1 MQSLMSWGNYGL
13 QLMEWLAT
21 AAFALSGIIAAA
33 RKRMDV
39 VGVCVVAFL
48 AAFGGGTL
56 RDLLLDHRPFFW
68 VRQQDALIGVFAL
81 CLLAVVL
88 MRQRHMAWTERA
100 ILWPDTLGLGLF
112 NATGV
117 HLALQA
123 HMPPLV
129 AVLMGVITG
138 IFGGVLR
145 DMVCNEVPATL
156 RDHRPYA
163 VCAFAGGLLFVMLDA
178 LGQSAAVGM
187 AACAGLTIGLR
198 ALAIWR
204 NWTLNRWGD
213 N

>member
-1 MQSLMSWGNYGL
+1 MDTLISLGEYGL

-33 RKRMDV
+33 RKKMDV
-39 VGVCVVAFL
+39 VGVCVVACV

-68 VRQQDALIGVFAL
+68 VAQQEALLGVFAL
-81 CLLAVVL
+81 CLLAVTL
-88 MRQRHMAWTERA
+88 MRKRHIDWTERA
-100 ILWPDTLGLGLF
+100 ILWPDALGLGLF

-117 HLALQA
+117 RLAIEA
-123 HMPPLV
+123 GMPSFV
-129 AVLMGVITG
+129 AILMGVMTG

-163 VCAFAGGLLFVMLDA
+163 LCAFAGGVSYFMVQA
-178 LGQSAAVGM
+178 LPASELICMVTCAVT
-187 AACAGLTIGLR
+187 TIVLR
-198 ALAIWR
+198 ALGVWR
-204 NWTLNRWGD
+204 GWTLQAWNRD
-213 N
+213 

>member
-1 MQSLMSWGNYGL
+1 MDALISLGNYGL
-13 QLMEWLAT
+13 QMAEWLAT
-21 AAFALSGIIAAA
+21 AAFALSGIMAAA

-39 VGVCVVAFL
+39 VGVCVVACL

-68 VRQQDALIGVFAL
+68 VKQQEALLGVFVL
-81 CLLAVVL
+81 CLLAVAL

-117 HLALQA
+117 HLALGA
-123 HMPPLV
+123 GMPGFV
-129 AVLMGVITG
+129 AILMGVITG

-163 VCAFAGGLLFVMLDA
+163 VCAFAGGVLFVLLHA
-178 LGQSAAVGM
+178 LGQPAALGM
-187 AACAGLTIGLR
+187 AACALLTIGLR

-204 NWTLNRWGD
+204 HWTLNRWGD

>member
-1 MQSLMSWGNYGL
+1 MNTFVTWGSLVL
-13 QLMEWLAT
+13 QIMEWLAT

-39 VGVCVVAFL
+39 VGVCVVACL

-68 VRQQDALIGVFAL
+68 VRQQEALIGVFVL
-81 CLLAVVL
+81 CLLAVAL
-88 MRQRHMAWTERA
+88 MRQKHMGWTERA
-100 ILWPDTLGLGLF
+100 ILWPDALGLALF
-112 NATGV
+112 NASGA

-123 HMPPLV
+123 QMPGFV
-129 AVLMGVITG
+129 AILMGVITG

-163 VCAFAGGLLFVMLDA
+163 VCAFAGGVLFVLLDA
-178 LGQSAAVGM
+178 AGQPAAIGM
-187 AACAGLTIGLR
+187 TACALLTLGLR

-204 NWTLNRWGD
+204 NWTLIPWGRD
-213 N
+213 

>member
-1 MQSLMSWGNYGL
+1 
-13 QLMEWLAT
+13 
-21 AAFALSGIIAAA
+21 
-33 RKRMDV
+33 
-39 VGVCVVAFL
+39 VCVVACL

-68 VRQQDALIGVFAL
+68 VRQQEALIGVFVL
-81 CLLAVVL
+81 CLLAVTL
-88 MRQRHMAWTERA
+88 MRQRHIGWTERA
-100 ILWPDTLGLGLF
+100 ILWPDALGLGLF

-123 HMPPLV
+123 GMSGFV
-129 AVLMGVITG
+129 AILMGVITG

-163 VCAFAGGLLFVMLDA
+163 VCAFAGGAAFVA
-178 LGQSAAVGM
+178 LSAVGQSATVGM
-187 AACAGLTIGLR
+187 SVCAALTIGLR
-198 ALAIWR
+198 ALAIR
-204 NWTLNRWGD
+204 LNWTLNRWGD

>member
-1 MQSLMSWGNYGL
+1 MDSLMSIASVVL
-13 QLMEWLAT
+13 QGAEWLAT
-21 AAFALSGIIAAA
+21 AAFALSGIVAAA

-39 VGVCVVAFL
+39 VGVCVVACL

-68 VRQQDALIGVFAL
+68 VRQQEALIGVFVL
-81 CLLAVVL
+81 CLLAVAL
-88 MRQRHMAWTERA
+88 MRQRHISWTERA
-100 ILWPDTLGLGLF
+100 ILWPDALGLGLF

-123 HMPPLV
+123 GMSGLV
-129 AVLMGVITG
+129 PILMGVITG

-163 VCAFAGGLLFVMLDA
+163 VCAFAGGAAFVA
-178 LGQSAAVGM
+178 LNAMGQEATVGM
-187 AACAGLTIGLR
+187 GVCAALTIGLR
-198 ALAIWR
+198 ALAIHR
-204 NWTLNRWGD
+204 NWHLTPWGRE
-213 N
+213 